1 MTHACGTNAIIENN
15 ENVSKQRDRLTCGD
29 DHQKG
34 NESCKA
40 KTHEDLNI
48 LSSKIDYRNAVLSRE
63 T

>member
-48 LSSKIDYRNAVLSRE
+48 LSF
-63 T
+63 